1 MDPNIV
7 TINLGAFQLT
17 LRWYG
22 LIIALAVF
30 VGTLI
35 TERQIKQRGGRADFI
50 WDAMLLVLPVA
61 IIGSR
66 IWYVVN
72 DIVGGGR
79 RYIEDPLSILSI
91 PSGGL
96 HIYGALLFGG
106 IVAFWYARKK
116 NIDFWLVLD
125 AVAPALLIAQAIGRL
140 GNYINQELY
149 GPPTTLPWGIPID
162 AVHRIPPW
170 NDLIAFPEATT
181 RFHPTFAYQIIINL
195 AAAGFLLWLGR
206 RYQDRLKPG
215 TIFALWLI
223 MAGGGRFVLEWFRP
237 DQPVIPGTVISYSRI
252 AAALLLV
259 AGVLILLIKYSVIH
273 LSFLSAGS
281 STYKGIRTR
290 GSRRKAKKQ

>member
-149 GPPTTLPWGIPID
+149 GPPTTLPWGISID